1 MLHRRWT
8 LFLHIHIFTYLH
20 MGVHWC
26 KRTIIHFSPISH
38 TFNWRMVRRNVLIL
52 PQFREELAHQ
62 HRIDEVRLYL
72 LRCLQTDKGFIGISV
87 RSSITKWKCSN
98 YVILFLHL
106 IFAQKTNLKKN
117 FQFIFILIVN
127 MLYMLFMLFMLL
139 NWNNHYIHRISFN
152 KKLVFI
158 LIYATFFLSFYKTLK
173 Y

>member
-1 MLHRRWT
+1 MQKNHNT
-8 LFLHIHIFTYLH
+8 F
-20 MGVHWC
+20 
-26 KRTIIHFSPISH
+26 FSNQSYVQLENGQKKC
-38 TFNWRMVRRNVLIL
+38 FDL

-72 LRCLQTDKGFIGISV
+72 LLGLQTDKGFIGISV

-152 KKLVFI
+152 KKLVFYLHI
-158 LIYATFFLSFYKTLK
+158 WCLSTFFLSFYKTLK